1 MRPHRPP
8 VPWLP
13 VNLRPSLVSALV
25 LLLAVLLGGTTGY
38 MVIEGWDFLD
48 SFWMVVITLTSIGYG
63 EVHPLSH
70 GGRIFTLFLIFGG
83 LGVVTYTVTQVTRVV
98 FEQNLV
104 DLMHQRRRRRMTRNL
119 SRHYVVVGY
128 GRLGQVVAR
137 ELLDTGH
144 TVCVIERDQEA
155 LDEAERRG
163 LASVR
168 GDGADDKSLREA
180 RIGHAAGVAVTAAP
194 VAEAIFITL
203 SARQLNPHIPIL
215 TRVESDESAV
225 KARRAGATAVVSP
238 HTMGGWRIAH
248 GLTRPH
254 TTSFLDLATLA
265 EHDNLL
271 MDEVEVH
278 GASGWGGHTL
288 GELTVAREQRVL
300 VVAIRKAAGNM
311 EVVPTANSAIEG
323 GDVLIVVGEPERVRA
338 FSKAL
343 RG

>member
-1 MRPHRPP
+1 MK
-8 VPWLP
+8 
-13 VNLRPSLVSALV
+13 LRPSVVSALV
-25 LLLAVLLGGTTGY
+25 LLLAVLLGGTLGY
-38 MVIEGWDFLD
+38 MYIEGWGWLD
-48 SFWMVVITLTSIGYG
+48 AFWMVVITLTSIGYG
-63 EVHPLSH
+63 EVHELSH
-70 GGRIFTLFLIFGG
+70 DGRIFTLFLIFGG
-83 LGVVTYTVTQVTRVV
+83 LGVVTYTVTQVTRLVV
-98 FEQNLV
+98 EQDLV
-104 DLMHQRRRRRMTRNL
+104 DLMRQRRRRSMTSKL
-119 SRHYVVVGY
+119 TGHYIVVGY

-137 ELLDTGH
+137 ELQHTGH
-144 TVCVIERDQEA
+144 RVCILERDQEA
-155 LDEAERRG
+155 LEGAEQHG
-163 LASVR
+163 YAVVK

-180 RIGHAAGVAVTAAP
+180 RVGHAAGLAVTAAP

-203 SARQLNPHIPIL
+203 SARQLNPHIPLL

-278 GASGWGGHTL
+278 GQSQWAGHTL
-288 GELTVAREQRVL
+288 GELVVAREQRVL

-311 EVVPTANSAIEG
+311 EVVPTATSVIEP
-323 GDVLIVVGEPERVRA
+323 GDVLIVVGEPARVKA
-338 FSKAL
+338 FDAAL